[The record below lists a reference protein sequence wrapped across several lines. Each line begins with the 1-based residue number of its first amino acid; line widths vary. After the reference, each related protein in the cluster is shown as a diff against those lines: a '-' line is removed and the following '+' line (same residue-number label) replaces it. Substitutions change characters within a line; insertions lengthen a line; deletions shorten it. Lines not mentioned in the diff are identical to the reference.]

1 MLERKCKKDVF
12 LAPLEKIR
20 RVISVKKTLE
30 KYLLQQSG
38 IGKLTDLKILNR
50 FSLKKLDNIDS
61 EKDEIMGETK

>member
-50 FSLKKLDNIDS
+50 FSLKNLDNIDS